1 MQFLAGLIVAG
12 TGAAEA
18 MPCKL
23 EAANMYYGSALDGTV
38 MAPQS
43 PNEIL

>member
-1 MQFLAGLIVAG
+1 MQFLAGLILAG

-18 MPCKL
+18 MLCKL
-23 EAANMYYGSALDGTV
+23 VAADIHHGSALDGTV

-43 PNEIL
+43 PIS